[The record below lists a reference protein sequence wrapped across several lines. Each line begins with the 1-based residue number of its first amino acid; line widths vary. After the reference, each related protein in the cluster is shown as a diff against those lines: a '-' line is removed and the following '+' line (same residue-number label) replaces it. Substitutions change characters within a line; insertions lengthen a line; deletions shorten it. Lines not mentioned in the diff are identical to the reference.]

1 MNQAIYAVA
10 SKINVPDLRKGTE
23 GILRTSF
30 DTVEVGACFLRAGKS
45 NNKVY
50 MKFGK
55 RNALL
60 LADGKGNQA
69 EVHKFKSTDKIIP
82 LSMMLEL
89 RVPEMTEA
97 GLALQDARVDGL
109 GVRDALTT
117 FKGPRA
123 QRLTLPVGST
133 LTVRGPILENA
144 ATA

>member
-1 MNQAIYAVA
+1 MNQAIYAIA

-69 EVHKFKSTDKIIP
+69 EVHKFKSTDKVIP
-82 LSMMLEL
+82 LSMTLEL

-97 GLALQDARVDGL
+97 GLALQDARVEGMS
-109 GVRDALTT
+109 VRSSLTT
-117 FKGPRA
+117 AKGPRTP
-123 QRLTLPVGST
+123 RLVLPVGAVLAVQGSKYEG
-133 LTVRGPILENA
+133 VAG
-144 ATA
+144 